1 MKKAIFLDRDGVIIR
16 EKGYIS
22 SLAQVEIFP
31 YVADSL
37 AKLKKAGY
45 ILLVITNQSAVA
57 RGILTEKE
65 LQRIHAYLRQQLLLD
80 DIFYCPHY
88 PMLPEQKPYGVKC
101 SCRKPETGLITRAI
115 IKYGIDANESY
126 MVGDRASDILTGQNA
141 GLKTVL
147 LNSGYGL
154 ARMESLVCP
163 DFIFSDLKAFSD
175 FLLADNNE
183 IFLS

>member
-22 SLAQVEIFP
+22 SRAQVEIFP
-31 YVADSL
+31 YVEDSL
-37 AKLKKAGY
+37 IKLKKAGY
-45 ILLVITNQSAVA
+45 ILIVITNQSAVA
-57 RGILTEKE
+57 RGILAEKE
-65 LQRIHAYLRQQLLLD
+65 LQRIHSHLLQELVLD

-101 SCRKPETGLITRAI
+101 SCRKPEIGLITRAI
-115 IKYGIDANESY
+115 VKYGININGSY

-141 GLKTVL
+141 GVKTVL

-154 ARMESLVCP
+154 ERMESLVFP
-163 DFIFSDLKAFSD
+163 DFIFSDLKEFTD
-175 FLLADNNE
+175 FLLGNN
-183 IFLS
+183 

>member
-1 MKKAIFLDRDGVIIR
+1 MKKAIFLDRDGVIIK

-22 SLAQVEIFP
+22 SLVQVEIFN
-31 YVADSL
+31 YAADCL

-45 ILLVITNQSAVA
+45 ILIVVTNQSAVA
-57 RGILTEKE
+57 RGMITEKE
-65 LQRIHAYLRQQLLLD
+65 LEEIHSHLLHHLLLD

-88 PMLPEQKPYGVKC
+88 PMFPEQKPYGIKC

-115 IKYGIDANESY
+115 IKYGIDVNESY

-154 ARMESLVCP
+154 ERMESLVYP
-163 DFIFSDLKAFSD
+163 DFIFSDLKEFCD
-175 FLLADNNE
+175 FLLG
-183 IFLS
+183 